1 MRKSARMST
10 NGGDAETRET
20 LRLLQAQ
27 IRAQAREIARLQR
40 EVVECHRERDVLA
53 GKVLKPLNERFKD
66 NVRDLIKDTTW
77 FKLNSV
83 EETIEV
89 NTYES
94 TTEAEF
100 ELAGA
105 ASKMEAKFPDL
116 KAAKITTREDIGCV
130 GFELKSRPFMGELM
144 QVKARV
150 HLEKLLGIA
159 KAPTLALRPTP
170 PFPWGRKTKW
180 NPALES
186 AVDIDGVAI
195 NAKYTMVNESVSV
208 DHLDFDVSTT
218 HEEHGRLSVERISR
232 HTVEEEELDIDGDN
246 GCWRLGWAQ
255 RKGEYD
261 LAAKLTT
268 DKGMELEVS
277 ARRHFA
283 KHFNGAA
290 LGRVGTQK
298 RELEFQ
304 VGYEFTEELKGWEVV
319 ARSVLTP
326 NGLQNPT
333 FRLNHAWE
341 F

>member
-1 MRKSARMST
+1 MPVPSAGLLHHGTGSGAVQLTPRIHRRGVAQDSDVAVRVGAGNCPAARGTRKNQPPELLVIRLFGHARGSSRQVGSAE
-10 NGGDAETRET
+10 DVETGTHTCNAVET
-20 LRLLQAQ
+20 SVTWACASQ
-27 IRAQAREIARLQR
+27 I
-40 EVVECHRERDVLA
+40 
-53 GKVLKPLNERFKD
+53 
-66 NVRDLIKDTTW
+66 T
-77 FKLNSV
+77 V
-83 EETIEV
+83 EEGP
-89 NTYES
+89 
-94 TTEAEF
+94 
-100 ELAGA
+100 LARQGGETPQI
-105 ASKMEAKFPDL
+105 SKC
-116 KAAKITTREDIGCV
+116 R
-130 GFELKSRPFMGELM
+130 
-144 QVKARV
+144 
-150 HLEKLLGIA
+150 
-159 KAPTLALRPTP
+159 
-170 PFPWGRKTKW
+170 
-180 NPALES
+180 PAL
-186 AVDIDGVAI
+186 I
-195 NAKYTMVNESVSV
+195 TP
-208 DHLDFDVSTT
+208 
-218 HEEHGRLSVERISR
+218 
-232 HTVEEEELDIDGDN
+232 TVEEEELNIDGDN